1 MLNRASPRPKP
12 RKSSGAGALV
22 VGGSGAGGR
31 EQAEQD
37 RGHLV
42 ALVPVEGGTPLVDF
56 QGLPDFP
63 LLEAGLTGQHPHMFM
78 SCSPFHVATEF
89 PLSLYSRAE

>member
-63 LLEAGLTGQHPHMFM
+63 LLEAGLTGQHPHVFEREA
-78 SCSPFHVATEF
+78 VA
-89 PLSLYSRAE
+89 S